1 MSEQPYAGAIWFDM
15 RQAAATL
22 IRVSGV
28 CALIPPNALRV
39 FIKRSTDFDAFQAPG
54 PCPPLHPSDQKPVLT
69 KHFRDDGIQ
78 DGRSSALQTASLVF
92 FAGLRT
98 GFSRPGV
105 RTPEPAIDSRGVH
118 GSRALPAVVP
128 SPASLT
134 STPITRCFPIR
145 ATTSATSFSASFFPN
160 PSVPLSWAATRFL
173 GATGI
178 FVDAP
183 GPVGAMDDRARCAA
197 LDARAGRA
205 ALGFGRETVVG

>member
-15 RQAAATL
+15 RQAAATS
-22 IRVSGV
+22 IRVSGA
-28 CALIPPNALRV
+28 CALIPSNALRV
-39 FIKRSTDFDAFQAPG
+39 FIKCLTDFDALQAPG
-54 PCPPLHPSDQKPVLT
+54 PCAPLHRSDQKPALA
-69 KHFRDDGIQ
+69 KHFRDDGTQ

-105 RTPEPAIDSRGVH
+105 RTPEPAVMSRGVRA
-118 GSRALPAVVP
+118 SRALTIGVP

-145 ATTSATSFSASFFPN
+145 ATTSATSFSAAFFPS
-160 PSVPLSWAATRFL
+160 PSDPSSWAATRFL

-183 GPVGAMDDRARCAA
+183 GPVGAMDDRDRCAA
-197 LDARAGRA
+197 LGARAGRA